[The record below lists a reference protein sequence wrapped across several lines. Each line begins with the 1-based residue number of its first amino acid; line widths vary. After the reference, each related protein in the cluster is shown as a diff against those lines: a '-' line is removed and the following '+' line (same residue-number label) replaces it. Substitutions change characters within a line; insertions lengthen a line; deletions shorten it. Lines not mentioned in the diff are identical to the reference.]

1 MEAEQERKGNEFVA
15 QAEKKL
21 GSAGGLFGG
30 LFGFAHIYLIEIIA
44 LIKCFTYLY
53 LLLIL

>member
-30 LFGFAHIYLIEIIA
+30 LFGCEHIYLIEIITY
-44 LIKCFTYLY
+44 IKCFKYL
-53 LLLIL
+53 